1 MCDVLEEK
9 GFTHRR
15 RTHPAHWAYLGL
27 ILAVHSQCA
36 PMHLTP
42 RAIRLLI
49 IGQLLID
56 LMFIVYAWENAMWRS
71 KVTDVLVDMMMQ
83 SL

>member
-1 MCDVLEEK
+1 
-9 GFTHRR
+9 
-15 RTHPAHWAYLGL
+15 
-27 ILAVHSQCA
+27 
-36 PMHLTP
+36 MHLTP

-56 LMFIVYAWENAMWRS
+56 LMFIVYAWENTMWRS
-71 KVTDVLVDMMMQ
+71 KVTNVLVDMMMQ